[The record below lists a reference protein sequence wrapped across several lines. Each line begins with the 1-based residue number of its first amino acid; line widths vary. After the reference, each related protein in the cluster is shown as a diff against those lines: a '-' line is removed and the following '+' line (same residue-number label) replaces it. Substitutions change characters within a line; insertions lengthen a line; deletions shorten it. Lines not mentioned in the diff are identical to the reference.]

1 MEDKY
6 GLDLEAFFDKNNP
19 WAKQSMAARMLEADR
34 KHYWKAP
41 EEMKK
46 KLAKTYALNVME
58 KGVACCEHTCNNPM
72 LQQFVTNIISLSG
85 LLTPQ
90 QLDQFKMVMAKATG
104 RSRAENEAARQKVR
118 ESLKKSIQEIQKEE
132 RVKAKT
138 RGKKIEG
145 FEMVDEKPE
154 DTKVTASGSEWMV
167 MVLAVGLLGLLFVGW
182 RRKKI

>member
-1 MEDKY
+1 
-6 GLDLEAFFDKNNP
+6 
-19 WAKQSMAARMLEADR
+19 MLEADR
-34 KHYWKAP
+34 KNYWKAP

-90 QLDQFKMVMAKATG
+90 QLDQFKMVIAKATG

-118 ESLKKSIQEIQKEE
+118 ESLKKTVFRK
-132 RVKAKT
+132 
-138 RGKKIEG
+138 
-145 FEMVDEKPE
+145 F
-154 DTKVTASGSEWMV
+154 
-167 MVLAVGLLGLLFVGW
+167 
-182 RRKKI
+182 RRKSASRPKTEGKEDRRLRDGG